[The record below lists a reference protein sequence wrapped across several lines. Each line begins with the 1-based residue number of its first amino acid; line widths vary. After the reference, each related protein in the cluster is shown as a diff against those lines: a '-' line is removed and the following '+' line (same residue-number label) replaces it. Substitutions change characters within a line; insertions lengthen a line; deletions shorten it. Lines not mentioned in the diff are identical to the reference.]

1 MLAGSEL
8 IGAKRRVAPAVY
20 VRDGTMTQCGHHGLQ
35 RLVQQLHM
43 HAYFNLTE
51 TDTPTFLIAPAL
63 CLCRVLLLFFTYV
76 INNHLPAKMSR
87 PLSIQ
92 DILSPSPR
100 DNDEALTEEVR
111 ISYCYHDLFNTDG
124 LGI

>member
-1 MLAGSEL
+1 
-8 IGAKRRVAPAVY
+8 
-20 VRDGTMTQCGHHGLQ
+20 MTQCGHHGLQ
-35 RLVQQLHM
+35 RLVQQPHM

-92 DILSPSPR
+92 DILSPSPEETMTKHSLR
-100 DNDEALTEEVR
+100 RYAFHIAITIYSTLTA
-111 ISYCYHDLFNTDG
+111 
-124 LGI
+124 